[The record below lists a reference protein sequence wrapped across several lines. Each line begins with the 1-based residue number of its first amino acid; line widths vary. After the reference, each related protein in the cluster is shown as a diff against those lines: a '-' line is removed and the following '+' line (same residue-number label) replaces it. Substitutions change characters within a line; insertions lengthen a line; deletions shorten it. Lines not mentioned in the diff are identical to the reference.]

1 MDPQSAKMVRD
12 AVAELRSAH
21 RAVILCT
28 HNLPEAEMLA
38 DRIAII
44 KEGRIIALGTP
55 LDLKTALLGSPLLEV
70 RLAQPLDGLLSAV
83 ESLVVIEEK
92 GDTWFRYRTQTPGE
106 TNPLLVRR
114 LAEEGAD
121 IITLSEVP
129 RSLEEVY
136 LRIVEQ

>member
-1 MDPQSAKMVRD
+1 MDPQSAKLVRD
-12 AVAELRSAH
+12 AVAELRSSH

-28 HNLPEAEMLA
+28 HNLAEAEMLA

-55 LDLKTALLGSPLLEV
+55 LELKRQLLGTPLLEV
-70 RLAQPLDGLLSAV
+70 QLAQPLDGLLSAV
-83 ESLVVIEEK
+83 ESLVAIEEK
-92 GDTWFRYRTQTPGE
+92 GGTWFRYRTGTPGE
-106 TNPLLVRR
+106 TNPSLVRR

-121 IITLSEVP
+121 IITVSEVP